1 MKVIKSITPTEFY
14 YVPTSPGKK
23 SIKRNKGAEI
33 TFEDGSS
40 IHFSIIDYLV
50 RMNSLSTFLP
60 IISNK
65 ESNLDAFSGS
75 TLLEI
80 EFITKTVDGTLD
92 FEKPKNKVIE
102 DSLYIII
109 KTSKG
114 NLKLLSK
121 ENFPDG
127 FRLGS
132 ARPNADSAHDI
143 KVAYK
148 GYKGYNI
155 ISRILDS
162 LFGR

>member
-1 MKVIKSITPTEFY
+1 MKVIKSITLQKST
-14 YVPTSPGKK
+14 TSPPLLVRRVL
-23 SIKRNKGAEI
+23 SETKGAEI

-60 IISNK
+60 IISD

-92 FEKPKNKVIE
+92 FEKPKNKMIE

-143 KVAYK
+143 KATYK

>member
-1 MKVIKSITPTEFY
+1 MKVIKSITPTKIY
-14 YVPTSPGKK
+14 YVPTSPGRK

-33 TFEDGSS
+33 TFEDGTS
-40 IHFSIIDYLV
+40 IHFGIIDYLV
-50 RMNSLSTFLP
+50 RMNSLSVFLP
-60 IISNK
+60 IISD

-92 FEKPKNKVIE
+92 FEKPKNVVIE

-121 ENFPDG
+121 ENFPEG

-143 KVAYK
+143 KVTYK
-148 GYKGYNI
+148 GYKGSNI
-155 ISRILDS
+155 ISRILDK

>member
-1 MKVIKSITPTEFY
+1 MKVIKSITPTDIY
-14 YVPTSPGKK
+14 YVPTAPGRK

-33 TFEDGSS
+33 TFEDGTS
-40 IHFSIIDYLV
+40 IHFCIVDYLV
-50 RMNSLSTFLP
+50 NMNANETFLP
-60 IISNK
+60 IISDA
-65 ESNLDAFSGS
+65 SNLDEFVGS

-92 FEKPKNKVIE
+92 FEKPKNLVIK

-121 ENFPDG
+121 EDFPDG
-127 FRLGS
+127 FVLGS

-143 KVAYK
+143 KVTYK
-148 GYKGYNI
+148 GCKGSNLF
-155 ISRILDS
+155 SRFLDK
-162 LFGR
+162 LFGRG

>member
-1 MKVIKSITPTEFY
+1 MKVIKSITPTEIY

-40 IHFSIIDYLV
+40 IHFGIIDYLV

-60 IISNK
+60 IISD

-92 FEKPKNKVIE
+92 FEKPKNVVIE

-143 KVAYK
+143 KVTYK
-148 GYKGYNI
+148 GYKGSNI